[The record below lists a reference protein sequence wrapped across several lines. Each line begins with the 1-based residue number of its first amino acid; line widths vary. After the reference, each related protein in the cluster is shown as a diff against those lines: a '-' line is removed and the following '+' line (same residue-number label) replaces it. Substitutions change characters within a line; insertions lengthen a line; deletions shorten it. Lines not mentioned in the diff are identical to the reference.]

1 MKNSKKFALI
11 GEKLSHSFSKEIHN
25 MLGDYQYELVE
36 IEKGKLGEFFEHTD
50 LDGFN
55 VTIPY
60 KNEAMEYCKSLSDR
74 AKKIG
79 CVNTVVRLDDGNFY
93 GDNTDYFGFQK
104 LLGDTAFSGKAL
116 VLGSGG
122 ASKTV
127 KTVLEEKGFS
137 PVVVISRSGEDNY
150 ENLHKHFDAK
160 LIVNAT
166 PVGMYPHNGKS
177 PLSLKGFKDLKL
189 VLDLIYNPARP
200 ALLLESERLGIENRN
215 GLYMLVAQAKLASEQ
230 FLKKEID
237 DGEIEK
243 ICRILAG
250 KTQNIVL
257 IGMPGSG
264 KSTIGRALAEYL
276 GRSFADTD
284 ALFEEKLGITPEN
297 MIISEGELAFREK
310 ESEILSEVCKKS
322 GLVVSTG
329 GGIVTL
335 DKNYDIMHQN
345 GIIVYIDR
353 NLNELVCDNR
363 PLSIKNGVEKLY
375 EMRAPKYNNWC
386 DFSVKVKGIDE
397 TAKEIIKILKR

>member
-1 MKNSKKFALI
+1 MKNSKKFALL

-36 IEKGKLGEFFEHTD
+36 IEKGKLGEFFDHTD

-79 CVNTVVRLDDGNFY
+79 CVNTVVRLDDGSFY

-104 LLGDTAFSGKAL
+104 LLGDTSFSGKAL

-166 PVGMYPHNGKS
+166 PVGMYPHNRKS

-237 DGEIEK
+237 DSEIDR

-257 IGMPGSG
+257 IGMPGCG
-264 KSTIGRALAEYL
+264 KSTIGKALAEKL
-276 GRSFADTD
+276 GRNFADTD
-284 ALFEEKLGITPEN
+284 ALFEEKFGLSPEKMIT
-297 MIISEGELAFREK
+297 SEGETAFREK
-310 ESEILSEVCKKS
+310 ESEVLSEVCKKS

-329 GGIVTL
+329 GGIVMV
-335 DKNYDIMHQN
+335 DKNYDLMHQN
-345 GIIVYIDR
+345 GMIVYLDR
-353 NLNELVCDNR
+353 NLNELVCNNR
-363 PLSIKNGVEKLY
+363 PLSLKNGVKKLY
-375 EMRAPKYNNWC
+375 EIRAPRYSSWC
-386 DFSVKVKGIDE
+386 DFSVKVNGIDE
-397 TAKEIIKILKR
+397 TANEIINMLQR